1 MATWSACGSRPRR
14 RAPPPLHAPH
24 HPCAPRHAPSPFPR
38 ELLRDPT
45 VKFAGYKH
53 PHPLENDIQ
62 LKVQAHPGTTP
73 NEVVINA
80 LTRLMDETTALRD
93 SFRAQVAAQ
102 RAREEQ
108 IGV

>member
-1 MATWSACGSRPRR
+1 M
-14 RAPPPLHAPH
+14 
-24 HPCAPRHAPSPFPR
+24 
-38 ELLRDPT
+38 
-45 VKFAGYKH
+45 KFAGYKH

-80 LTRLMDETTALRD
+80 LKRLMDEATGLRD
-93 SFRAQVAAQ
+93 SFRDQVAAQ

-108 IGV
+108 IGGGGGY

>member
-1 MATWSACGSRPRR
+1 M
-14 RAPPPLHAPH
+14 
-24 HPCAPRHAPSPFPR
+24 
-38 ELLRDPT
+38 
-45 VKFAGYKH
+45 KFAGYKH

-73 NEVVINA
+73 NEVVISA

-93 SFRAQVAAQ
+93 SFRVQVAAQ